1 MSRIVVDARTL
12 RATTGRYVE
21 RLLHYLQQLDSAH
34 EYIVLLKPEDLAGW
48 NPARENFVK
57 HASPYED
64 FSFGE
69 QLGFRR
75 QLNALD
81 ADLVHFAM
89 TQQPIA
95 YRGRVVTTMHDL
107 TTMRFPNPAKNPVV
121 FAVKQRVYRYVV
133 RRVARRSDAVIVPSR
148 FVAVDVARYAGVAPS
163 RFTVTYEAA
172 DSIAAAPEPL
182 PRLAERR
189 FLLYVGRPTPHK
201 NLERLIE
208 AFSRLRDRHP
218 ELLLVLAGHRDANYE
233 RIEAEANA
241 AGVRNLLFTGFV
253 GEGQLRWLYERCE
266 AYVFPSLSEGFG
278 LPGLEAMRH
287 GAPVLASSATCLPE
301 IYGGA
306 ARYFD
311 PLDVSAI
318 AAAIDEVVGS
328 ESLRADLTAR
338 GREQVE
344 RYSWRRLAEQTLGVY
359 ERVLAGGPRG

>member
-1 MSRIVVDARTL
+1 MRRIVIDARTL

-21 RLLHYLQQLDSAH
+21 RLLHYLQQIDHRH
-34 EYIVLLKPEDLAGW
+34 EYVVLLRPEDIADW
-48 NPARENFVK
+48 NPVAANFSK
-57 HASPYED
+57 HACRYTD

-75 QLNALD
+75 QLNALR

-107 TTMRFPNPAKNPVV
+107 TTMRFPNPAKNRVV
-121 FAVKQRVYRYVV
+121 FASKQRVYRYVV
-133 RRVARRSDAVIVPSR
+133 KRVARRSDAVITPSR
-148 FVAVDVARYAGVAPS
+148 FVAEDVARYTGVPPS

-172 DSIAAAPEPL
+172 DQIAAAAEPL
-182 PRLAERR
+182 RGVADRR

-208 AFSRLRDRHP
+208 AFSLLHDQHP
-218 ELLLVLAGHRDANYE
+218 DLVLVLAGRKDANYE
-233 RIEAEANA
+233 RIECGALA
-241 AGVRNLLFTGFV
+241 AGVENLVFTGFV
-253 GEGQLRWLYERCE
+253 AEGQLRWLYERCE

-287 GAPVLASSATCLPE
+287 GAPVLASAATCLPE
-301 IYGGA
+301 IYGDA

-311 PLDVSAI
+311 QLDVRGMAEAI
-318 AAAIDEVVGS
+318 GEVVRS
-328 ESLRADLTAR
+328 EDLQADLVRR
-338 GREQVE
+338 GHEQVE
-344 RYSWRRLAEQTLGVY
+344 KYSWARTAEQTLEVY
-359 ERVLAGGPRG
+359 KKVLEAR